1 MSVPIYDPVYGGGAY
16 TEVLID
22 PDVYGDPFAVTDA
35 GFTADAV
42 IKREITGSFT
52 ADAVLRQT
60 RSASFTGD
68 AAIIAS
74 PTVTAS
80 FTADAIKLKTTSASF
95 TANAV
100 LLKTTSAT
108 RTADAIIKKTASAT
122 VTADAL
128 VAYHIRANAI
138 KKKTFI
144 KVFTADALLQAF
156 SFTASAYIV
165 IPAPG
170 EPGGP
175 PIGTKIP
182 AVIKV
187 NGVDITDDV
196 IIRGA
201 TFTQAVNARPGQ
213 FQFEVKDDD
222 HIYHFVSG
230 GRVTLD
236 IDNRRAFDGYLDRAT
251 LRYAF
256 PVDITTAPDETPRIW
271 RLEGPD
277 LNILFTKRMI
287 FDQVNPNA
295 DLPTY
300 AAGTH
305 DVTIIRDFMRHY
317 VDLRGDDI
325 TYDGITHV
333 GSPNPDADG
342 YIIPIGSPW
351 GAAMAAIGQLPG
363 AVWGLTQDRDLFYED
378 DSTESAPFR
387 LSDTPN
393 NSTTY
398 GYRDFSWTDDGTRL
412 VNDAQVWGAGTGSTT
427 TVYSETTDATSIAAH
442 GRWQIPGQF
451 RSDMFRQATVDDA
464 ADSIVYG
471 SPQNLHGG
479 KDPYILVECSVK
491 KHGLRAGHKVRFIN
505 SVHNLDKVLPI
516 RRLTITFVNLYDVM
530 YRLELTQEID
540 EPWFFAEFAGY
551 TFPPFRPFPKPP
563 RYKPPRWHI
572 GDPACDC
579 GITDSFTRTE
589 TSGWGVADAGFAWTQ
604 RFNDPANTFYVDGSV
619 AVGTVTD
626 AGANE
631 DMQMSGV
638 GMPYSLEQ
646 AISGTVDF
654 HIDTVDTSSG
664 SGFALEFLGG
674 SYNFINQ
681 VSSNASFGKLSITGY
696 LGHTSS
702 LTKTNWVADTW
713 YRMRFLYDDPN
724 DIQAIKVWP
733 RDTTEP
739 VSWDLSRST
748 STDTLNSPA
757 DRYAIIVL
765 SHAPGTDNTFMVDNL
780 DIDGLNSCANFIFD
794 DFTRTISSG
803 NRWGGITPSAD
814 WGWTTLG
821 GSAGALTVNGTQGVW
836 TCSSTTLQ
844 HSNVSIA
851 APVGSGAP
859 WANLQFGDVLTMRAS
874 FQITVIGNSSTD
886 YGYVSWQFGDNT
898 VLAEAGMQIASS
910 PGPGSYFATGWTG
923 TDQIT
928 ATTWTAN
935 VDYNVVV
942 QYEPGVAIRLKFWLA
957 STSEP
962 AGWMAVGDD
971 TGSPLMGAN
980 GNPFFAVD
988 FFGRTSK
995 AIKLNYITFDNTNP
1009 CLECST
1015 SIIDDFG
1022 NRSIPLA
1029 LPPSQLPGNFW
1040 GDTSG
1045 EGITWRNSG
1054 RGTVSPT
1061 VGVHW
1066 GVVGGVAQVQ
1076 IDQSAGGSIDCAA
1089 SLNTGGSDVGPFF
1102 LVGNGFPSNLV
1113 TEPIID
1119 FRFDIMTDSTEGF
1132 AECFI
1137 ADNINTDIGG
1147 AEISIDWDT
1156 ITGGIGI
1163 NTFDALGVGGG
1174 PIPAINTW
1182 YTVRIRFAGGAA
1194 GLKVWETGTA
1204 EPGWQ
1209 YTSTETSPPWT
1220 PGELTFLF
1228 HASAGSGVQNYWL
1241 DNIVNSSLCDAGTAS
1256 IGGPISGAYG
1266 CENATRVSATEYS
1279 TSLPFVAGTT
1289 EVSLNGRMMRPFY
1302 DYIESTLNSIEF
1314 TLPVDVA
1321 DTVYVCYHTIGLVVG

>member
-52 ADAVLRQT
+52 ADAKITPPAVTITGSFTADAWLRRTQT
-60 RSASFTGD
+60 ASFTGD
-68 AAIIAS
+68 A
-74 PTVTAS
+74 
-80 FTADAIKLKTTSASF
+80 IKLRTISGTF

-100 LLKTTSAT
+100 LRKTASSS
-108 RTADAIIKKTASAT
+108 RTADAVIRRTTAGSF
-122 VTADAL
+122 TADM
-128 VAYHIRANAI
+128 VVGPYFRANAI
-138 KKKTFI
+138 KKKTI
-144 KVFTADALLQAF
+144 TKVFTADALLQAF

-165 IPAPG
+165 VPAPG

-175 PIGTKIP
+175 PVGTKIP

-256 PVDITTAPDETPRIW
+256 PVDITSAPDETPRIW

-300 AAGTH
+300 AAGTQ
-305 DVTIIRDFMRHY
+305 DITIIRDFMRHY
-317 VDLRGDDI
+317 IDLRGDDI

-451 RSDMFRQATVDDA
+451 RSDMFRQATVDNA

-479 KDPYILVECSVK
+479 KDPYILVECTIK
-491 KHGLRAGHKVRFIN
+491 KHGLRAGNKVRFIN
-505 SVHNLDKVLPI
+505 SVYGLDKVLPI
-516 RRLTITFVNLYDVM
+516 RRLTITFVNLYDPL

-589 TSGWGVADAGFAWTQ
+589 TGGWGVSDTGFAWTR

-619 AVGTVTD
+619 AVGTVTV
-626 AGANE
+626 AGGGE
-631 DMQMSGV
+631 DMRMPSV
-638 GMPYSLEQ
+638 GMPYSLDQ

-664 SGFALEFLGG
+664 SVFALEFLGG
-674 SYNFINQ
+674 SYNFINTI
-681 VSSNASFGKLSITGY
+681 SSNASFGKLSVTGY

-702 LTKTNWVADTW
+702 LTKTDWVANTW

-765 SHAPGTDNTFMVDNL
+765 AHAPSTDNTFMVDNL
-780 DIDGLNSCANFIFD
+780 DIDGLNSCANFVFD
-794 DFTRTISSG
+794 DFSRTISSG
-803 NRWGGITPSAD
+803 NRWGSTTPKPD
-814 WGWTTLG
+814 WGWINPGGTGTL
-821 GSAGALTVNGTQGVW
+821 SVNGTQGLW
-836 TCSSTTLQ
+836 TCTTSASNQHGICYVEAMSDAPWIVGAGGIIRMRTAFQISVVGTSST
-844 HSNVSIA
+844 NF
-851 APVGSGAP
+851 GSFE
-859 WANLQFGDVLTMRAS
+859 WK
-874 FQITVIGNSSTD
+874 I
-886 YGYVSWQFGDNT
+886 GDNST
-898 VLAEAGMQIASS
+898 QVFGSVEIRN
-910 PGPGSYFATGWTG
+910 PGGLFYVETA
-923 TDQIT
+923 TDQDT
-928 ATTWTAN
+928 VFNNTWTAN
-935 VDYNVVV
+935 ADYNVILE
-942 QYEPGVAIRLKFWLA
+942 YEPGVAVRMKVWLA
-957 STSEP
+957 STAEP
-962 AGWMAVGDD
+962 
-971 TGSPLMGAN
+971 GSWTVQCTDIGGALP
-980 GNPFFAVD
+980 GADPPSYFQVEH
-988 FFGRTSK
+988 FGRTSK
-995 AIKLNYITFDNTNP
+995 VLRTQYISFDGDNP
-1009 CLECST
+1009 CEECHT
-1015 SIIDDFG
+1015 SVIDDFS

-1040 GDTSG
+1040 GSTSG
-1045 EGITWRNSG
+1045 EGIVWRNSG

-1076 IDQSAGGSIDCAA
+1076 IDQSAGSSIDCAA

-1113 TEPIID
+1113 TEPVID
-1119 FRFDIMTDSTEGF
+1119 FRFDIMADSTEGF

-1147 AEISIDWDT
+1147 AEISIDWDST
-1156 ITGGIGI
+1156 TGGIGI
-1163 NTFDALGVGGG
+1163 NTFDALGAGGG

-1194 GLKVWETGTA
+1194 GLKVWETGTT

-1241 DNIVNSSLCDAGTAS
+1241 DNIVNSSLCDEGTATTP
-1256 IGGPISGAYG
+1256 GPITGAYG